1 MLNNS
6 RKIKIRYDK
15 PVFVFSSII
24 YALVSRISILV
35 AVVLILVLHVLA
47 DIEISKSGAFLAALG
62 LLLSLK
68 HNFIKIASNQDEAVK
83 KSQGMGMT
91 PYYDG
96 VCEAEVYKKQA
107 ARETTDEL
115 TGILLVIVG
124 GLLSSYGDV
133 LTNWYIGFT
142 FDRRVVLEL
151 SGFIS
156 LLISCYLFVISVP
169 SVRIGIGNLL
179 PHETKEQEKFV
190 HEFAKQQANK
200 LLGKYLLVFGLTV
213 LMLAAFI

>member
-24 YALVSRISILV
+24 YALISRVSILV
-35 AVVLILVLHVLA
+35 TVVLILILHVLA

-68 HNFIKIASNQDEAVK
+68 HNFIKVASNQDEAVK
-83 KSQGMGMT
+83 KSQGMGMKS
-91 PYYDG
+91 YYEG

-115 TGILLVIVG
+115 IGILLVIVG
-124 GLLSSYGDV
+124 GLVSSYGDI
-133 LTNWYIGFT
+133 LANWYTGFT
-142 FDRRVVLEL
+142 FNRRIVFEL
-151 SGFIS
+151 SGFVS
-156 LLISCYLFVISVP
+156 LLIY
-169 SVRIGIGNLL
+169 
-179 PHETKEQEKFV
+179 Q
-190 HEFAKQQANK
+190 
-200 LLGKYLLVFGLTV
+200 
-213 LMLAAFI
+213 